1 MHPAGGAGGGS
12 AVIFSVLAVDLLL
25 AAVPGARDLERA
37 RVEPVRAGALVA
49 LAPLVWC
56 CLTLSVR
63 EVAFGL
69 GSRALA
75 GVWTI
80 RINACCCSPFT
91 SVPSL

>member
-1 MHPAGGAGGGS
+1 MYPAGGAGGGS

-37 RVEPVRAGALVA
+37 RVEPA
-49 LAPLVWC
+49 LAPLAWC
-56 CLTLSVR
+56 CLTLLVR
-63 EVAFGL
+63 EVAFRL
-69 GSRALA
+69 GSGALA

-80 RINACCCSPFT
+80 RMNACCRSPFT